1 MAPLPARDAA
11 PTAEPLDEPVVRT
24 LRDGTRLVDRR
35 FGVPLDHAE
44 PQGEQIEVFAREF
57 VSAEAV
63 ARGEE
68 HVAAMPWLLFLQG
81 GPGGKGSRPARL
93 SGWMQEAAG
102 RFRILMLD
110 QRGTGRSTP
119 LTRRSLADRGDV
131 AAQAEHL
138 RRFRADSIVADAE
151 RIRRALGVAS
161 WSVLGQS
168 FGGFCTLSYLSFHP
182 EGLDRALLTGGLAP
196 LTGHADRVYRATYA
210 RMRARNAEHFARFPE
225 DRERLDAVIDH
236 LRAHDVRLPD
246 GSALTVPR
254 LQMLGM
260 RLGGNTRAD
269 SLHYLLE
276 EAFEDA
282 ARTRLADSFLA
293 EVGAEISLADR
304 PLYGLIHESI
314 YGQPAARTDGRGAT
328 AWAAERVLA
337 EHPDFSAEASSPLLL
352 GEMFFREHVAGDPV
366 LAPLLETAEAVAT
379 IDDWTPLYDLDQLAR
394 NQVPAAAAVYSDD
407 VYVDRDLSQETA
419 ARVQNLQ
426 VWETD
431 AFHHDGLGDD
441 GPRVLRELLHRAD
454 AAG

>member
-1 MAPLPARDAA
+1 MTPHPARDAS
-11 PTAEPLDEPVVRT
+11 PTAEPLGEPVVRT

-35 FGVPLDHAE
+35 FRVPLDHAT
-44 PQGEQIEVFAREF
+44 PAGEHIEVFAREF

-63 ARGEE
+63 GRGEE
-68 HVAAMPWLLFLQG
+68 HVASMPWLLFLQG

-93 SGWMQEAAG
+93 TGWMQEAAG

-119 LTRRSLADRGDV
+119 LTRRSIADRGEV

-138 RRFRADSIVADAE
+138 RRFRADAIVADAE
-151 RIRRALGVAS
+151 RIRRALGVES

-168 FGGFCTLSYLSFHP
+168 FGGFCTLTYLSFHP

-196 LTGHADRVYRATYA
+196 LTGHADRVYRATCT

-225 DRERLDAVIDH
+225 DRERLDGVVDH
-236 LRAHDVRLPD
+236 VRAHDVRLPD

-276 EAFEDA
+276 EAFEDV

-314 YGQPAARTDGRGAT
+314 YGQPAERTDGRGAT

-337 EHPDFSAEASSPLLL
+337 EHTDFASDAESPLLL

-379 IDDWTPLYDLDQLAR
+379 IDDWAPLYDLEQLAR
-394 NQVPAAAAVYSDD
+394 NEVPAAAAVYTDD
-407 VYVDRDLSQETA
+407 VYVDRDLSLETA
-419 ARVQNLQ
+419 SRVQHLQ

-431 AFHHDGLGDD
+431 ELHHDGLGDD
-441 GPRVLRELLHRAD
+441 GARVLRELLHRTD
-454 AAG
+454 APR